1 MVGLTDL
8 PEKVASALPL
18 VAVIEVFSFRASMV
32 ALNPFLVEEINVV
45 SLTVLSELR
54 FRSALARLAVR
65 TNPETLSESMV
76 TDVACLLVELMT
88 RSVTVWAAT
97 PTSAV
102 PWASWICVPAT
113 SSTLLAMVTVLIV
126 SALASTAITELA
138 MLPSS
143 TVTAPPASFRAIW
156 ASSTA

>member
-1 MVGLTDL
+1 MSLALPSKLAVIAPFSVLSEAPTALAEKSVIVSPLPSLLMVGLTDL

-18 VAVIEVFSFRASMV
+18 VAVIEVFSFRASIV
-32 ALNPFLVEEINVV
+32 ALNPFLVEEIRVV

-54 FRSALARLAVR
+54 LRSALARVALR

-97 PTSAV
+97 PTSAL
-102 PWASWICVPAT
+102 PWAS
-113 SSTLLAMVTVLIV
+113 
-126 SALASTAITELA
+126 
-138 MLPSS
+138 
-143 TVTAPPASFRAIW
+143 
-156 ASSTA
+156 